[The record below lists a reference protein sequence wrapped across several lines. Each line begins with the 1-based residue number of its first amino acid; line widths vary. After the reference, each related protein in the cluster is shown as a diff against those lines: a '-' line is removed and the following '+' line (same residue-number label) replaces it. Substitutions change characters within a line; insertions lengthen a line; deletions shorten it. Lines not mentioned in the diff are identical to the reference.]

1 MNFDF
6 ICVDFQNDF
15 ASFGGANFNKGKSA
29 SFIKEKVFPFLKEH
43 DIRASEIISDYR
55 LPRGKSKN
63 ESCIP
68 GSWGFQSLLPSTI
81 KKGTPWIKCMHNPLW
96 IRKNIGIPNA
106 ILGKEYQS
114 PRKFNKWLKDNVP
127 NNNVVLFGETA
138 DCCML
143 QVASELYFRGYNVY
157 FIYEACD
164 PMNERLDK
172 KDDILYHSSVSIY
185 AKTICFDE
193 LLELIKE

>member
-15 ASFGGANFNKGKSA
+15 ASPRGVNFSKGKSVC
-29 SFIKEKVFPFLKEH
+29 FIKEKMFPFLKDH
-43 DIRASEIISDYR
+43 NIFVSEIISDYR

-68 GSWGFQSLLPSTI
+68 GSWGFQSLLPLTI

-106 ILGKEYQS
+106 TLGKEYQS
-114 PRKFNKWLKDNVP
+114 PRKFNKWLKCNVP
-127 NNNVVLFGETA
+127 NKNVVLFGETV

-157 FIYEACD
+157 FVYEACD

-172 KDDILYHSSVSIY
+172 KDDIVYHSSVSIY

>member
-6 ICVDFQNDF
+6 ICIDFQNDF
-15 ASFGGANFNKGKSA
+15 ASPGGINFNKGKSV
-29 SFIKEKVFPFLKEH
+29 SFIKEKMFPFLK
-43 DIRASEIISDYR
+43 DRNIQVSEILSDYR
-55 LPRGKSKN
+55 IPRGKSNN

-68 GSWGFQSLLPSTI
+68 GSWGFQSLLPSAL
-81 KKGTPWIKCMHNPLW
+81 KKGTSWIKCMHNPLW
-96 IRKNIGIPNA
+96 IRKNIGVPNVS
-106 ILGKEYQS
+106 LGKEYQS

-127 NNNVVLFGETA
+127 NKNVILFGETA

-172 KDDILYHSSVSIY
+172 KDDVLYHSSVSIY
-185 AKTICFDE
+185 SKTIRFEE
-193 LLELIKE
+193 LLELIKD

>member
-1 MNFDF
+1 MIFDF

-15 ASFGGANFNKGKSA
+15 ASFGGVNFNKGESA
-29 SFIKEKVFPFLKEH
+29 SFIKEKMFPFLKEH
-43 DIRASEIISDYR
+43 GIRASEIISDYR

-96 IRKNIGIPNA
+96 IRKNIGIPNT

-114 PRKFNKWLKDNVP
+114 PRKFNKWLKENVP
-127 NNNVVLFGETA
+127 NNNVVLFGETV

>member
-15 ASFGGANFNKGKSA
+15 ASSGGLNFNKGKSA
-29 SFIKEKVFPFLKEH
+29 SFIKEKMFPFLEDH
-43 DIRASEIISDYR
+43 SIQVSEIISDYR

-68 GSWGFQSLLPSTI
+68 GSWGFQSLLPS
-81 KKGTPWIKCMHNPLW
+81 KLRKGTSWIKCMHNPLW
-96 IRKNIGIPNA
+96 VRKNIGVSNA
-106 ILGKEYQS
+106 TLGKEYQS
-114 PRKFNKWLKDNVP
+114 PRKFNKWLKDNVS
-127 NNNVVLFGETA
+127 NKNVILFGETA

-164 PMNERLDK
+164 PMNERLFN
-172 KDDILYHSSVSIY
+172 KDNILYHSSVSIY
-185 AKTICFDE
+185 SKTICFAE
-193 LLELIKE
+193 LSELMKE